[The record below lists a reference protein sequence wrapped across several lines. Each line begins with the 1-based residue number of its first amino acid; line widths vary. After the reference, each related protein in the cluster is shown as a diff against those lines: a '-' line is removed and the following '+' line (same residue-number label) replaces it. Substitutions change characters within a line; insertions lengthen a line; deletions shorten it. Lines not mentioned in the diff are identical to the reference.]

1 MASFLRKGK
10 PLCWKQANK
19 DPEFLDI
26 FSRLGVEMHVP
37 AEVFS
42 AMETFACFLYGEKK
56 IEHVNEARSAIFWR
70 KMNKEHKAVDLS
82 LLPPCSSSLR
92 KHVTLANYVARLR
105 RMAQYPIMALEDPQF
120 HGWLSS
126 LNIDWISEAY
136 PDDVAK
142 LVVERDE
149 GSDKESDAPEDSSY
163 SCSSDD
169 DE

>member
-1 MASFLRKGK
+1 MIT
-10 PLCWKQANK
+10 WQAFYVKVNLSVGNK
-19 DPEFLDI
+19 RTKIQSSWI
-26 FSRLGVEMHVP
+26 FSAVWGWRCMYQQRFLVPWKRLH
-37 AEVFS
+37 AS
-42 AMETFACFLYGEKK
+42 CMEK
-56 IEHVNEARSAIFWR
+56 R
-70 KMNKEHKAVDLS
+70 KSNTLTRQGT
-82 LLPPCSSSLR
+82 PPCSSSLR
-92 KHVTLANYVARLR
+92 KHVTRANYVARLW